1 MSAKKARPLKVV
13 VVNPP
18 SEEEAKKKIAEI
30 NKFLNEK
37 YNRNWNE
44 K

>member
-18 SEEEAKKKIAEI
+18 SEEEEKKKIAEI

>member
-1 MSAKKARPLKVV
+1 MKVKNSKPLKVI

>member
-1 MSAKKARPLKVV
+1 MSGKKARPLKVV

>member
-1 MSAKKARPLKVV
+1 MSKSKPLKVV

-18 SEEEAKKKIAEI
+18 TKEEAKQKIQEI

>member
-1 MSAKKARPLKVV
+1 MKAKNKKPLKVV

-37 YNRNWNE
+37 YNRSWNE